1 MALTIPHESEVLLQE
16 TSKRT
21 GIPVEELL
29 SRAIIASIAATDIVE
44 TDLIRRAT
52 EKLSEDFWKRYRE
65 LSALSAEEQLTE
77 VDRGELIALVRQ
89 ADEWN
94 NRRLE
99 AGIALARHR
108 GVPYEQIKAD
118 LHLEPVNV
126 G

>member
-29 SRAIIASIAATDIVE
+29 SRAIIASIAATDMVE

-52 EKLSEDFWKRYRE
+52 ETLSEDFWQRYRE
-65 LSALSAEEQLTE
+65 LTALSAKEQLTE
-77 VDRGELIALVRQ
+77 VDRGEFIALVRQ
-89 ADEWN
+89 ANEWN

-99 AGIALARHR
+99 AGITLAKHR
-108 GVPYEQIKAD
+108 CVPYEQVKAE
-118 LHLEPVNV
+118 LHIEPVNV
-126 G
+126 E